1 MRISKMAGKTTKQ
14 LGLKGHIIAVD
25 SETTGLF
32 PWAIRNVEL
41 NFGTE
46 RKPDTE
52 KRDVHPARAFAW
64 SFCDCDGNTAYVR
77 HEVNPHNRAIIYKDD
92 PNHKLVSEF
101 WADDSIVKVG
111 HNIAFDVLMARM
123 AGYEVKGPIIDT
135 LILAHIVSA
144 GSEMTYALKPLCKK
158 WFEFDDDDKKNL
170 QKSVASGRR
179 KAKSNRWAFGNHV
192 IAGRT
197 PAEADYWLADPDLCE
212 RYAVQDVERT
222 MLLYHFL
229 WPKLQDDEGLKN
241 VFEREM
247 KLFHVVARMSA
258 KGMRV
263 YKRRFNQL
271 RKFYLEYIDEQ
282 TQLANKNGGEG
293 INLGSPIQ
301 LCKIFYDERKL
312 TPVYTE
318 KGNYSLPGT
327 HLTELAKTDK
337 LAECVLELRTAKGM
351 VSLIDSYER
360 YWFEESPDVWVV
372 RPTWRQLAAK
382 TGRLSS
388 SDPSV
393 MNVAD
398 AETGLRKS
406 KVRMR
411 PREAFG
417 PRPGHILYFPDF
429 KQMEV
434 WVFAS
439 LAKEQAMMKALLSGK
454 DYHGEISKSV
464 FGKRP
469 DYEENFEYYRKC
481 AKLLMFCKLYGGGVK
496 RIASLLFRDKRFLTE
511 EDKRRSPEA
520 LAQEFLDD
528 YESELPGVRTF
539 SEEMTRKADR
549 DGYIRNPF
557 GRLYHFDKG
566 HGYKSVNYLIQ
577 GTSAEI
583 MKNAMIIV
591 DEEICQR
598 DWPGIHMIL
607 SVHDEIVLEVPYEYH
622 SLELMKQIVECMQR
636 DSPKLGMPI
645 PFPIDMA
652 VSNSS
657 WSEETKITPS
667 LLE

>member
-1 MRISKMAGKTTKQ
+1 MRFPNMDNVSIRQ
-14 LGLKGHIIAVD
+14 FGLNGNIIGVD

-32 PWAIRNVEL
+32 PWATRNVEI

-46 RKPDTE
+46 RKPDIE
-52 KRDVHPARAFAW
+52 RRDVHPARAFAW
-64 SFCDCDGNTAYVR
+64 SFCDLEGNTAYIR
-77 HEVNPHNRAIIYKDD
+77 HNVDPSNREILYTDKDKR
-92 PNHKLVSEF
+92 KLIQKF
-101 WADDSIVKVG
+101 WADETITKVG

-123 AGYEVKGPIIDT
+123 AGYEIKGQIIDT

-158 WFEFDDDDKKNL
+158 WFEYEDDDKKEL
-170 QKSVASGRR
+170 QKSVASGSRE
-179 KAKSNRWAFGNHV
+179 AKKNRWAFGNHI

-197 PAEADYWLADPDLCE
+197 PAEADYWLGDPQLCE
-212 RYAVQDVERT
+212 KYAVKDAERT
-222 MLLYHFL
+222 VLLYHFL
-229 WPKLQDDEGLKN
+229 WPKLIEDKGLKS
-241 VFEREM
+241 VFDREM
-247 KLFHVVARMSA
+247 KLFHVVARMSG
-258 KGMRV
+258 KGIRV

-271 RKFYLEYIDEQ
+271 RTFYLDYIDEQ
-282 TQLANKNGGEG
+282 TKIANQHGGEG

-312 TPVYTE
+312 TPMFTE

-337 LAECVLELRTAKGM
+337 LAEAVLELRTAKGM

-406 KVRMR
+406 RVRMR

-417 PRPGHILYFPDF
+417 PRPGHIMYFPDF

-469 DYEENFEYYRKC
+469 DYKEQFEYYRKC

-511 EDKRRSPEA
+511 EDKKRSPEA

-549 DGYIRNPF
+549 DGYIRNPY
-557 GRLYHFDKG
+557 GRLYHFDRG

-583 MKNAMIIV
+583 MKNAMIVV

-622 SLELMKQIVECMQR
+622 SLELMSQIVECMQR
-636 DSPKLGMPI
+636 DSKILNMPI
-645 PFPIDMA
+645 PFPIDLA
-652 VSNSS
+652 VSSTS
-657 WSEETKITPS
+657 WSEETKIDPS

>member
-1 MRISKMAGKTTKQ
+1 MAGQSTKH
-14 LGLKGHIIAVD
+14 LDLKGHIIGVD

-32 PWAIRNVEL
+32 PWAIRNVAI

-46 RKPDTE
+46 RDPDIE
-52 KRDVHPARAFAW
+52 HRDVHPARAFAW
-64 SFCDCDGNTAYVR
+64 SFCDMEGNTAYLR
-77 HEVNPHNRAIIYKDD
+77 HEVNPINREILNTDSNQHETIRQ
-92 PNHKLVSEF
+92 F
-101 WADDSIVKVG
+101 WADKTITKVG
-111 HNIAFDVLMARM
+111 HNIGFDVLMARM
-123 AGYEVKGPIIDT
+123 AGYDIQGPIIDT

-144 GSEMTYALKPLCKK
+144 GAEITYALKPLCKK
-158 WFEFDDDDKKNL
+158 WFEFDDDDKKDL

-179 KAKSNRWAFGNHV
+179 QAKKNRWAFGNHT

-197 PAEADYWLADPDLCE
+197 PAQADYWLGDSNLCKK
-212 RYAVQDVERT
+212 YAIQDAERT

-229 WPKLQDDEGLKN
+229 WPKLMADEALQN
-241 VFEREM
+241 VFNREM
-247 KLFHVVARMSA
+247 KLFHVVARMA
-258 KGMRV
+258 ARGIRV

-271 RKFYLEYIDEQ
+271 RKFYLDYIDEQ
-282 TQLANKNGGEG
+282 NKIANQHGGEG

-312 TPVYTE
+312 TPMFTE

-337 LAECVLELRTAKGM
+337 LAEAVLELRTAKGM

-406 KVRMR
+406 RVRMR

-417 PRPGHILYFPDF
+417 PRPGHLLYFPDF

-439 LAKEQAMMKALLSGK
+439 LAKEKAMMKALLSGK
-454 DYHGEISKSV
+454 DYHGEISKSI

-469 DYEENFEYYRKC
+469 DYKDNFEYYRKC

-511 EDKRRSPEA
+511 EDKKRSPES
-520 LAQEFLDD
+520 LAQEFLND

-549 DGYIRNPF
+549 DGFIRNPY
-557 GRLYHFDKG
+557 GRLYHFDRG

-583 MKNAMIIV
+583 MKNAMITV
-591 DEEICQR
+591 DKEICQR
-598 DWPGIHMIL
+598 DWPGIYMIL

-622 SLELMKQIVECMQR
+622 SLELMKQIVNCMQR
-636 DSPKLGMPI
+636 DSDIIKMPI
-645 PFPIDMA
+645 PFPIDLA
-652 VSNSS
+652 ISTTS
-657 WSEETKITPS
+657 WSEETKIDPS

>member
-1 MRISKMAGKTTKQ
+1 MRIPKMADRSTRK
-14 LGLKGHIIAVD
+14 LGLTGNIIAVD

-32 PWAIRNVEL
+32 PWVVRNVEI

-46 RKPDTE
+46 RKPDAE
-52 KRDVHPARAFAW
+52 YRDVHPARAFAW
-64 SFCDCDGNTAYVR
+64 SFCDTEGNTAYLR
-77 HEVNPHNRAIIYKDD
+77 HEVNPVNREIVYNEK
-92 PNHKLVSEF
+92 NHKLIRQF
-101 WADDSIVKVG
+101 WADKTITKVG
-111 HNIAFDVLMARM
+111 HNIGFDVLMARM
-123 AGYEVKGPIIDT
+123 AGYEIQGPIIDT
-135 LILAHIVSA
+135 LVLAHIVSA
-144 GSEMTYALKPLCKK
+144 GAEITYALKPLCKK
-158 WFEFDDDDKKNL
+158 WFKFDDSDKKDL

-179 KAKSNRWAFGNHV
+179 EAKKNRWAFGNHT

-197 PAEADYWLADPDLCE
+197 PAEADYWLGDEDLCKK
-212 RYAVQDVERT
+212 YAIQDAERT
-222 MLLYHFL
+222 MLLYHLL
-229 WPKLQDDEGLKN
+229 WPKLMEDKGLQD
-241 VFEREM
+241 VFNREM
-247 KLFHVVARMSA
+247 KLFHVVARMQSR
-258 KGMRV
+258 GMRV

-271 RKFYLEYIDEQ
+271 RKFYLDYIDEQ
-282 TQLANKNGGEG
+282 NVIANQNGGEG
-293 INLGSPIQ
+293 VNLGSPIQ
-301 LCKIFYDERKL
+301 LCKIFYDDRKL
-312 TPVYTE
+312 TPMYTE

-337 LAECVLELRTAKGM
+337 LAEAVLELRTAKGM

-406 KVRMR
+406 RVRMR

-439 LAKEQAMMKALLSGK
+439 LAKEKSMMKALLSGK
-454 DYHGEISKSV
+454 DYHGEISRSV

-469 DYEENFEYYRKC
+469 DYQEQFEYYRKC

-496 RIASLLFRDKRFLTE
+496 RIAKLLFRDKRFLTE

-520 LAQEFLDD
+520 LAKEFLDD

-539 SEEMTRKADR
+539 AEEMTRKADR
-549 DGYIRNPF
+549 DGFIRNPF
-557 GRLYHFDKG
+557 GRLYHFDEG

-583 MKNAMIIV
+583 MKNAMIAV
-591 DEEICQR
+591 DKEICQR

-607 SVHDEIVLEVPYEYH
+607 SVHDEIVLEVPYGYH
-622 SLELMKQIVECMQR
+622 SIELMDQIVDCMQR
-636 DSPKLGMPI
+636 DSDILEMPI

-652 VSNSS
+652 VSSTS
-657 WSEETKITPS
+657 WSEETKINLS
-667 LLE
+667 

>member
-1 MRISKMAGKTTKQ
+1 MRIPKMAGRSVRK
-14 LGLKGHIIAVD
+14 LGLKGNIIGVD

-32 PWAIRNVEL
+32 PWAIREVEI
-41 NFGTE
+41 NFGTA
-46 RKPDTE
+46 RKPDIE
-52 KRDVHPARAFAW
+52 KRHVHPARAFAW
-64 SFCDCDGNTAYVR
+64 SFCDLEGNTAYIR
-77 HEVNPHNRAIIYKDD
+77 HDIDPRNREVLYTDKNKQELIRQ
-92 PNHKLVSEF
+92 F
-101 WADDSIVKVG
+101 WADETITKVG

-123 AGYEVKGPIIDT
+123 AGYEIKGQIIDT

-158 WFEFDDDDKKNL
+158 WFEYEDDDKKEL

-179 KAKSNRWAFGNHV
+179 VAKKNRWAFGNHV

-197 PAEADYWLADPDLCE
+197 PAEADYWLADRSLCE
-212 RYAVQDVERT
+212 KYAVQDAERT
-222 MLLYHFL
+222 ILLYHLL
-229 WPKLQDDEGLKN
+229 WPKLMDDEGLEN
-241 VFEREM
+241 VFNREM

-258 KGMRV
+258 KGIRV

-271 RKFYLEYIDEQ
+271 RKFYLDYIDEQ
-282 TQLANKNGGEG
+282 TEIANQNGGEG
-293 INLGSPIQ
+293 VNLASPIQ
-301 LCKIFYDERKL
+301 LCKIFYDDRKL
-312 TPVYTE
+312 TPMFTE

-337 LAECVLELRTAKGM
+337 LAEAVLELRTAKGM

-360 YWFEESPDVWVV
+360 YWFEESPEVWVV

-406 KVRMR
+406 RVRMR

-417 PRPGHILYFPDF
+417 PRPGHIMYFPDF

-454 DYHGEISKSV
+454 DYHGEISRSV

-469 DYEENFEYYRKC
+469 DYEEQFEYYRKC

-496 RIASLLFRDKRFLTE
+496 RIAKLLFRDKRFLTE
-511 EDKRRSPEA
+511 EDKKRSPES

-549 DGYIRNPF
+549 DGYIRNPY
-557 GRLYHFDKG
+557 GRLYHFDEG

-583 MKNAMIIV
+583 MKNAMIVV

-607 SVHDEIVLEVPYEYH
+607 TVHDEIVLEVPYEYH
-622 SLELMKQIVECMQR
+622 SLELMSQVVKCMQR
-636 DSPKLGMPI
+636 DSHILKMPI
-645 PFPIDMA
+645 PFPIDLA
-652 VSNSS
+652 VSSTS
-657 WSEETKITPS
+657 WSEETKIDPS